1 MNDSKKEILNIIE
14 SHSSRINS
22 LEERVNNLHYV
33 HHKIEKHDETLLLH
47 DHRLQVIMKKLLELH
62 EDLQK
67 LASTRQ
73 HVATAFAALGGAI
86 AAYLIHFFH

>member
-1 MNDSKKEILNIIE
+1 MEHTKVIEILEN
-14 SHSSRINS
+14 HSARLNS
-22 LEERVNNLHYV
+22 LEGRVNTLHYM

-47 DHRLQVIMKKLLELH
+47 DSRLQMIMKKLLELH
-62 EDLQK
+62 EDLQQ

-86 AAYLIHFFH
+86 VTYLIHFLH